1 MARPPIEESWLA
13 EAIELVVR
21 NGLTLLK
28 AATELKK
35 PVSTTDC
42 ENIQRRRSFQKMLR
56 DARARYHA
64 EVGSDPSLTKAST
77 IGRLSILAQKLEDE
91 ESPDKAAEVLFK
103 LAKLAGWLEPDA
115 AVNVFGNLTSR
126 DYEKIKRDLEG
137 GKFAN
142 DQNISVGDLKIN

>member
-13 EAIELVVR
+13 EAIEMMVR

-28 AATELKK
+28 ATNELKK
-35 PVSTTDC
+35 HVSTTDC
-42 ENIQRRRSFQKMLR
+42 ENIQRRRSFQKLLR

-91 ESPDKAAEVLFK
+91 GSPDKAAEALFK
-103 LAKLAGWLEPDA
+103 MAKLAGWLEA
-115 AVNVFGNLTSR
+115 EATVSVIAGLTSKELEEAKR
-126 DYEKIKRDLEG
+126 KIQTRMASEG
-137 GKFAN
+137 
-142 DQNISVGDLKIN
+142 DQPVVIN